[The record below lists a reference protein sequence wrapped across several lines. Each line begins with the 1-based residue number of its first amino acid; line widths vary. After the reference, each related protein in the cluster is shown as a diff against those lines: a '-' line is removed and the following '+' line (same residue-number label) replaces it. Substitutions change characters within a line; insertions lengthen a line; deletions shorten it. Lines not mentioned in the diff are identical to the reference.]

1 MRLERAHSHRRPQA
15 SSKRDVR
22 HLLLV
27 GANHRTCPLDA
38 REVLLRKATYPR
50 MRRAGGPRPLWED
63 LLLLTTCNRIE
74 VYAVT
79 GSPLATSEAI
89 RNALELPRGSPA
101 LYLLED
107 ADAAAHL
114 FRVASGLDSLA
125 QGEDQVTAQVR
136 RAPTLRPH
144 TWGQDTLLGSLFAQ
158 AARAAPRIR
167 ALAGLDAGR
176 ASASHAAIR
185 FIDHAVPVAHPKVVL
200 LGTGKMARIAAGGLR
215 GRASLTLLNRDLRKA
230 QQVGTDLGGRGER
243 LARLEASLVRADVV
257 LAATASRRPLV
268 TLALVRRALAK
279 RQGRPLWLIDLGFP
293 RNIDAR
299 CRGLEGVTLTD
310 IDGLAPWGLQPLPP
324 AALARAE
331 SRIREETGRLLESLR
346 PAGEFGVVQFRK
358 AVEELRRQEV
368 EHALARL
375 PRLTEEDR
383 AVVDKLAT
391 RLVNR
396 FLHGPTERLRQLP
409 EATRSQ
415 IVRELVVGLQ
425 ATGGR
430 PR

>member
-1 MRLERAHSHRRPQA
+1 MG
-15 SSKRDVR
+15 DDR

-27 GANHRTCPLDA
+27 GANHRTCLLDK
-38 REVLLRKATYPR
+38 REALLRKATYPR
-50 MRRAGGPRPLWED
+50 MRKAGGPRPPWED

-74 VYAVT
+74 IYAIT
-79 GSPLATSEAI
+79 GSPKEASEVI
-89 RNALELPRGSPA
+89 RKTLELPQGSPA
-101 LYLLED
+101 LYVLKD
-107 ADAAAHL
+107 AEAAAHL

-125 QGEDQVTAQVR
+125 QGENQVTAQVR
-136 RAPTLRPH
+136 RAPIGRPDA
-144 TWGQDTLLGSLFAQ
+144 WGRDPLLASLFAQ

-200 LGTGKMARIAAGGLR
+200 LGTGKMARIAAEALR
-215 GRASLTLLNRDLRKA
+215 GRASLTLLNRDLHKA
-230 QQVGTDLGGRGER
+230 QHVGVGVGGRGEA
-243 LARLEASLVRADVV
+243 LTGLEASLLRADVV
-257 LAATASRRPLV
+257 LAATASRKPLV
-268 TLALVRRALAK
+268 TLALVRKALAK
-279 RQGRPLWLIDLGFP
+279 RRGRPLWLIDLGFP
-293 RNIDAR
+293 RNIDGR

-310 IDGLAPWGLQPLPP
+310 IDGLAPWGSQPLPP

-331 SRIREETGRLLESLR
+331 SRVREESGRLVESIR
-346 PAGEFGVVQFRK
+346 PPGELDVVHFRR
-358 AVEELRRQEV
+358 AVEQLRRQEV

-375 PRLTEEDR
+375 PRLTDEDR

-409 EATRSQ
+409 AATRSE
-415 IVRELVVGLQ
+415 IVRELVVGLRAQ
-425 ATGGR
+425 GGH